1 MQRKTILMTALLS
14 AFLLVSS
21 VSAVPNVK
29 IDNGLTGLSNIFE
42 NFNFGVFNRI
52 KDKVIDEV
60 RMEVYNDTYAR
71 VQFIFYNH
79 MELSEGQG
87 FYLTEDGT
95 DYEFHEEVLRSNF
108 YERLV
113 DVAVVIILFMVVMFG
128 HVGPGYGL
136 GALCALMV
144 LFIPC
149 LMFAMIEGT
158 ISTVA
163 IVTGMLLGGD
173 LNQFIYDYG
182 VVGLLVFVFL
192 LLPLIVLISIVV
204 YPVMTVLLTVDLL
217 ACVITEAL
225 EIVDDITP

>member
-14 AFLLVSS
+14 VFLLVSS

-29 IDNGLTGLSNIFE
+29 IDNGRTGLSNIFE

-52 KDKVIDEV
+52 KDRLIDELG
-60 RMEVYNDTYAR
+60 MDVYNDTYAR

-113 DVAVVIILFMVVMFG
+113 DIAVVIILFMVVMSG
-128 HVGPGYGL
+128 HDGLGHAL

-149 LMFAMIEGT
+149 LMFAMIEGAM
-158 ISTVA
+158 STVL
-163 IVTGMLLGGD
+163 IVTGILLGGD

-217 ACVITEAL
+217 VCVIVEAL
-225 EIVDDITP
+225 EIVEDITP

>member
-1 MQRKTILMTALLS
+1 MTALLS

-29 IDNGLTGLSNIFE
+29 IDNKQEAVSNIFE

-60 RMEVYNDTYAR
+60 GMEVYNDTYAR

-113 DVAVVIILFMVVMFG
+113 DIAVVIILFMVVMFG
-128 HVGPGYGL
+128 HAGPGYGI
-136 GALCALMV
+136 GALCTAMV

-149 LMFAMIEGT
+149 LMFAMVEGAM
-158 ISTVA
+158 STVA
-163 IVTGMLLGGD
+163 IVTGILLDGD

-182 VVGLLVFVFL
+182 LVGLLVFVFL

-217 ACVITEAL
+217 VSVITEAL
-225 EIVDDITP
+225 EIVDDNST